1 MFRIYTLSVFLIRA
15 NFLFQVAAQNCRKRK
30 QRYLE
35 VLVEQLSRLKEQR
48 HAAERQH
55 ILLLREQQRWQLRLR
70 AITHRVAAHTAP
82 PSILQ
87 LANQDRASVLKSLKP
102 PNQESSPLSCHQRAN
117 REQLLVCASNKPAN
131 RDQKLDSGEQ
141 ALELKSQQAQTSFS
155 VRKGVIIKQEPLEN
169 PHEQGPSN
177 PQPIGNSLLPREQL
191 GERNHKVQQLAE
203 SSFLQFLQSRAG
215 SSCLRAKNS

>member
-1 MFRIYTLSVFLIRA
+1 
-15 NFLFQVAAQNCRKRK
+15 
-30 QRYLE
+30 
-35 VLVEQLSRLKEQR
+35 VEQLSRLKEQR

-55 ILLLREQQRWQLRLR
+55 ILLLREQQRWHLRLR
-70 AITHRVAAHTAP
+70 AITQRVAAHTA

-87 LANQDRASVLKSLKP
+87 LANQDRASVLKSLRQ
-102 PNQESSPLSCHQRAN
+102 PNQESPLSYTTNQQRAN
-117 REQLLVCASNKPAN
+117 QEQLLVCASNIPTN

-155 VRKGVIIKQEPLEN
+155 VRKGVIIKQEPFEN

-177 PQPIGNSLLPREQL
+177 PQPTGNSLECVANAKHLLPREQL
-191 GERNHKVQQLAE
+191 GERNQKVQQLAE
-203 SSFLQFLQSRAG
+203 SSFLQFLQSRTG

>member
-1 MFRIYTLSVFLIRA
+1 
-15 NFLFQVAAQNCRKRK
+15 
-30 QRYLE
+30 
-35 VLVEQLSRLKEQR
+35 VEQLSRLKEQR

-55 ILLLREQQRWQLRLR
+55 ILLLREQQRWHLRLR
-70 AITHRVAAHTAP
+70 AITQRVAAQTA

-102 PNQESSPLSCHQRAN
+102 PNQESPLSCQQRAN
-117 REQLLVCASNKPAN
+117 QEQLLICANNKPAN
-131 RDQKLDSGEQ
+131 RDQQLESGEKS
-141 ALELKSQQAQTSFS
+141 LELMSQQAQTSVS
-155 VRKGVIIKQEPLEN
+155 VRKGVIIKQEPFEN

-177 PQPIGNSLLPREQL
+177 AQPTGNNSLECVAHAKHLLPREQL

-203 SSFLQFLQSRAG
+203 SSFLKFLQSRAG